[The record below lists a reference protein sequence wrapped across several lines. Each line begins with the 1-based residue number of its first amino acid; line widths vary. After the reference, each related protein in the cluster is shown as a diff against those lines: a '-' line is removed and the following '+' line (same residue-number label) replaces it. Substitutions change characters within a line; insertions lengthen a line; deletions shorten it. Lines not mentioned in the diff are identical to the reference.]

1 MPKVLII
8 EDDSQTS
15 SEISSLLVSRGYEVV
30 IETDGAKGLERALN
44 ENFDAITLDRMLPN
58 LSGFEILQRLRQ
70 LDNNVPV
77 LLISALGLVDD
88 RVQGLKAGGDDY
100 IVKPFASEELLAR
113 VEALM
118 RRRNQSQQNSVQLNF
133 LKYDD
138 LELDLLQRTAK
149 RGGVSIQLMAKE
161 FRLLE
166 YFVRYS
172 GQVLTKKMILES
184 LWNLNFDPST
194 NFIEVH
200 IARLRKKVDTPNFT
214 PLIHTVRGVGYVFGL
229 KPK

>member
-1 MPKVLII
+1 MPKVLVI
-8 EDDSQTS
+8 EDDTPTS
-15 SEISSLLVSRGYEVV
+15 GEIISLLVTRGYEVV
-30 IETDGAKGLERALN
+30 SETDGANGLKRALN
-44 ENFDAITLDRMLPN
+44 ESFDAITLDRMLPN
-58 LSGFEILQRLRQ
+58 LSGIEILQSLRKIG
-70 LDNNVPV
+70 NHVPV

-113 VEALM
+113 IEALI
-118 RRRNQSQQNSVQLNF
+118 RRRNQSQQNLGQVNF
-133 LKYDD
+133 LKYED

-149 RGGVSIQLMAKE
+149 RRGLPIQLMAKE

-184 LWNLNFDPST
+184 LWNLNIDPST

-200 IARLRKKVDTPNFT
+200 IARLRKKIDKPSFA

-229 KPK
+229 KP

>member
-1 MPKVLII
+1 
-8 EDDSQTS
+8 
-15 SEISSLLVSRGYEVV
+15 
-30 IETDGAKGLERALN
+30 
-44 ENFDAITLDRMLPN
+44 MLPN
-58 LSGFEILQRLRQ
+58 LSGIEILQSLRKIG
-70 LDNNVPV
+70 NHVPV

-113 VEALM
+113 IEALI
-118 RRRNQSQQNSVQLNF
+118 RRRNQSQQNLGQVNF
-133 LKYDD
+133 LKYED

-149 RGGVSIQLMAKE
+149 RRGLPIQLMAKE

-200 IARLRKKVDTPNFT
+200 IARLRKKIDKPSFA

-229 KPK
+229 KP

>member
-1 MPKVLII
+1 MSKVLII
-8 EDDSQTS
+8 EDDTQTS
-15 SEISSLLVSRGYEVV
+15 SEIASLLVSRGYEVV
-30 IETDGAKGLERALN
+30 IETDGEKGLERAIN
-44 ENFDAITLDRMLPN
+44 EKFDAITLDRMLPN
-58 LSGFEILQRLRQ
+58 ISGIEILQSLRQ
-70 LDNNVPV
+70 ANNDVPV

-100 IVKPFASEELLAR
+100 IVKPFANEELLAR
-113 VEALM
+113 VEALI
-118 RRRNQSQQNSVQLNF
+118 RRRNQSQHHSVQLNF
-133 LKYDD
+133 LKYED

-172 GQVLTKKMILES
+172 EQVLTKKMILES

-194 NFIEVH
+194 NFVEVH
-200 IARLRKKVDTPNFT
+200 IARLRKKVDAPSFI
-214 PLIHTVRGVGYVFGL
+214 PLIHTVRGVGYVFGI
-229 KPK
+229 KP